1 MKSLVCFSFFILLFS
16 SCFGQRYE
24 IWVESS
30 ESNKR
35 IKGNY
40 ALSNDSTLMLY
51 SNPSLLFPTKDK
63 YFTWDEVENLKIRN
77 KTKNQLG
84 TLIGAGAGWLT
95 FELLKNSISNTADR
109 EVVEFTSILTIP
121 IFAGTGALIGYL
133 ATSKKKNI
141 PVNGLDSAEKNKVL
155 NNYLKRKNK

>member
-1 MKSLVCFSFFILLFS
+1 MKKLVSCFFFFLIFS
-16 SCFGQRYE
+16 NCFGQRYE
-24 IWVESS
+24 IWIESS

-84 TLIGAGAGWLT
+84 ILIGAGAGWLT

-121 IFAGTGALIGYL
+121 IFVGTGALIGYL
-133 ATSKKKNI
+133 ATSKKKKV
-141 PVNGLDSAEKNKVL
+141 PVHGLDSTNKNKVL
-155 NNYLKRKNK
+155 KSYLKRKKK